1 MARIKAFCGIRYN
14 KTKVNYSDV
23 VTQPYDKISPELLTA
38 YYERSPYTTARLIR
52 NKSAEPYQAA
62 AAELQNWLKEK
73 ILLPDAVPAIYAY
86 HQEYQLN
93 GEKKVRKGFIALV
106 GLEDFSKKIILP
118 HEKTLAK
125 PKADRLNLLRATKT
139 HFGQIF
145 LLYQDP
151 QKQIEALLSTATA
164 GEPEET
170 AVDHFGDTHLLW
182 KIEDQKIIQQVSTLM
197 TDKQLL
203 IADGHHR
210 YETSC
215 NFAKENNIALGSESP
230 YGYTMATLVNASDE
244 GLTVLPTHRMLHGLT
259 DFQEEAF
266 LQKCAEYFEIKSHRS
281 LEHTLEAMQ
290 EKRAQICLGFYSGK
304 SLFYELTLK
313 DLKIMAALSG
323 SAGVEKSAA
332 WQKLDVAVLHTL
344 ILEKILGI
352 TKAQQETQ
360 ENINYIRTAHSAFEQ
375 VLAGQEQ
382 TVFFLN
388 PTTVEQTYAT
398 VLAGD
403 IMPQKSTD
411 FYPKLLS
418 GMVFYQIA

>member
-1 MARIKAFCGIRYN
+1 
-14 KTKVNYSDV
+14 
-23 VTQPYDKISPELLTA
+23 
-38 YYERSPYTTARLIR
+38 
-52 NKSAEPYQAA
+52 
-62 AAELQNWLKEK
+62 
-73 ILLPDAVPAIYAY
+73 
-86 HQEYQLN
+86 
-93 GEKKVRKGFIALV
+93 V

-125 PKADRLNLLRATKT
+125 PKADRLNLLRATRT

-145 LLYQDP
+145 FLYNDP
-151 QKQIEALLSTATA
+151 DKQIEALLQDAVSAGPDETAT
-164 GEPEET
+164 
-170 AVDHFGDTHLLW
+170 DHFGDTHTLW
-182 KIEDQKIIQQVSTLM
+182 KISDENIISTVSKLM
-197 TDKQLL
+197 AGKQLL

-215 NFAKENNIALGSESP
+215 NFARENGVEPGTESP
-230 YGYTMATLVNASDE
+230 YGYTMATLINTADE

-259 DFQEEAF
+259 DFSETAF
-266 LQKCAEYFEIKSHRS
+266 LEKCGQYFTVQPHHS
-281 LEHTLEAMQ
+281 LEHTLKAMQ
-290 EKRAQICLGFYSGK
+290 EKREQICIGFYTGQP
-304 SLFYELTLK
+304 LFYELTLK
-313 DLKIMAALSG
+313 NPQIMAELA
-323 SAGVEKSAA
+323 ADKSAA

-352 TKAQQETQ
+352 TKDKQEAQ

-375 VLAGQEQ
+375 VLNGKEQ
-382 TVFFLN
+382 AVFFLN
-388 PTTVEQTYAT
+388 NTTVRQTYDT